1 MLPKGSSKH
10 CAADKFS
17 LFSKAFLSISNA
29 PLWQVEGKH
38 TKFCGRAVFPALRCQ
53 KTSKRSFFTSKK
65 IDRFGYVTQPD
76 QASVPCVYEY
86 KWSGRTN
93 QRWFT
98 SGPQGRNV
106 ISKSLRFFFCVC
118 VCVKDSL
125 QRIPEPDGS
134 AWPWIGWEKPRLRCA
149 SCRIL
154 SRNLFIKCE
163 NELNSS
169 HCLLIFTA
177 LTYWLVDISGAVRS
191 GYRWQTLIDQLVHR
205 GQGNLEV
212 PMQMHAYYSLLSW
225 LGRGNL
231 ALKTRQHNTCQI
243 PCACIGLFE

>member
-1 MLPKGSSKH
+1 MLSAQVILSVRCWFFYLFFFKLIMLPEGSSKH

-86 KWSGRTN
+86 KWSGRIN

-106 ISKSLRFFFCVC
+106 ISKSLRFFCVC
-118 VCVKDSL
+118 VC
-125 QRIPEPDGS
+125 
-134 AWPWIGWEKPRLRCA
+134 
-149 SCRIL
+149 
-154 SRNLFIKCE
+154 
-163 NELNSS
+163 
-169 HCLLIFTA
+169 
-177 LTYWLVDISGAVRS
+177 
-191 GYRWQTLIDQLVHR
+191 
-205 GQGNLEV
+205 
-212 PMQMHAYYSLLSW
+212 
-225 LGRGNL
+225 
-231 ALKTRQHNTCQI
+231 ALKTACREFQNQTDLLDLASDEKNTGFAALPVAFCPEIYSSNVRMSWTPPTARSFSQHWHI
-243 PCACIGLFE
+243 GLLISVGPCAADTGGKRSLISWFTRVSEI